1 MSLKRILTLVC
12 ALLIAGG
19 SLKAQ
24 ELIVGADFATRFDNR
39 EYANNT
45 FNESQ
50 TLFSARLSPRVGVA
64 WMAKNSLVFGV
75 DMLQNFG
82 QYNPQ
87 GDRFLSDV
95 KPLMYYQFRT
105 RNVQANAGIF
115 DRKELL
121 GEYSAAF
128 FSDSVRF
135 YHNRLSGFMGQ
146 YRSTQREETYVEM
159 AVDWEGM
166 YSEASREMF
175 RIISGGRFTTRP
187 GFYLGYAFSM
197 FHFAGSKLNE
207 NVTDNLLVNP
217 YVGWQFEAYLDS
229 DIRAGF
235 LFAPQRGRS
244 VDYEWKKPCGA
255 QIDLTISRWGVKI
268 ENNLYLG
275 ENLQP
280 LRNAIANPAT
290 GLTYGQDGLYAGEA
304 FYATT
309 EHIYNR
315 TWVGYDRKFFH
326 DTMHV
331 EAGMVFHYDGTG
343 LGTQQV
349 VQLSVD
355 IQKAFGIGPKR
366 RLPAHHGEV
375 HNAPGHHHGPAGY

>member
-1 MSLKRILTLVC
+1 MSRKKVLFLALALMISGGGLHAQKIL
-12 ALLIAGG
+12 
-19 SLKAQ
+19 
-24 ELIVGADFATRFDNR
+24 VGADFETRFDNR
-39 EYANNT
+39 EYANND

-50 TLFSARLSPRVGVA
+50 TLFSARLSPRIGVE
-64 WMAKNSLVFGV
+64 WMEKNQLVFGV
-75 DMLQNFG
+75 EMLQNFG

-87 GDRFLSDV
+87 GDPFLSDV
-95 KPLMYYQFRT
+95 KPLMYYRFKT
-105 RNVQANAGIF
+105 PNVQANAGIF
-115 DRKELL
+115 NRKELM
-121 GEYSAAF
+121 GDYSAAF
-128 FSDSVRF
+128 FSDSTRF
-135 YHNRLSGFMGQ
+135 YHNRLSGFLGR
-146 YRSTQREETYVEM
+146 YVSTQRRDTYVEM
-159 AVDWEGM
+159 ALDWEGM

-175 RIISGGRFTTRP
+175 RILSAGRYTTRS

-217 YVGWQFEAYLDS
+217 YVGSDFIAFFDF
-229 DIRAGF
+229 DIRGGL

-244 VDYEWKKPCGA
+244 VDHAWRKPCGGEL
-255 QIDLTISRWGVKI
+255 DVTISRWGLKI

-280 LRNAIANPAT
+280 LRNLVTNPAT
-290 GLTYGQDGLYAGEA
+290 GLTYGQDGLYAGEP

-315 TWVGYDRKFFH
+315 TWVGYDRRFFH
-326 DTMHV
+326 DTLHV

-343 LGTQQV
+343 MGTQQV

-355 IQKAFGIGPKR
+355 IQRLFDIGPKR
-366 RLPAHHGEV
+366 HAPHH
-375 HNAPGHHHGPAGY
+375 PRR

>member
-1 MSLKRILTLVC
+1 MPLKRILTLAC
-12 ALLIAGG
+12 AILMAGG
-19 SLKAQ
+19 GLHAQ
-24 ELIVGADFATRFDNR
+24 EVIVGADFATRFDNR
-39 EYANNT
+39 EYANNS

-50 TLFSARLSPRVGVA
+50 TLFSARLTPYVGVE
-64 WMAKNSLVFGV
+64 WMKKNRLIVGV
-75 DMLQNFG
+75 EMLQHFG
-82 QYNPQ
+82 QYTPH

-95 KPLMYYQFRT
+95 KPLMYYEFRT
-105 RNVQANAGIF
+105 KNVQADAGIF
-115 DRKELL
+115 DRKKLL
-121 GEYSAAF
+121 GDYSAAF

-135 YHNRLSGFMGQ
+135 YHNRLAGFMGQ
-146 YRSTQREETYVEM
+146 YRSTQRNDTFVEM
-159 AVDWEGM
+159 AIDWEGM

-175 RIISGGRFTTRP
+175 RILSAGRYTTRP
-187 GFYLGYAFSM
+187 GFYFGYAFSM

-217 YVGWQFEAYLDS
+217 FAGWEFEAFFDFDL
-229 DIRAGF
+229 RAGF

-255 QIDLTISRWGVKI
+255 QIDLTISRWGLKV

-280 LRNAIANPAT
+280 LRNAVANPAT
-290 GLTYGQDGLYAGEA
+290 GLTYGQDGLYAGEP

-315 TWVGYDRKFFH
+315 TWVGYDRAFF
-326 DTMHV
+326 DRTVHV

-355 IQKAFGIGPKR
+355 IQKAFGPKHKKK
-366 RLPAHHGEV
+366 HHEGI
-375 HNAPGHHHGPAGY
+375 HADR